1 MTNRLLI
8 VAILLLLSNV
18 SKSQSTF
25 LKTYQSPEYDSF
37 YSVAETSDNE
47 YIFCGSKEKSPGAN
61 FNAYLTKVDIS
72 GEPVG
77 EYSLNSV
84 ETESGFTFIRKATG
98 SSNFYVSGYENPDD
112 SMNYTKIWEIDE
124 DLSIGSVYYVGFN
137 DTLINTPVNFINLG
151 DSAFYV
157 LSNTWYSTKT
167 SPDISLLKINSDSTY
182 LFYESSQRA
191 LRWPSGIIFDSLT
204 NSLKIAYF
212 GNQVKD
218 RSPVTITTFDLDLN
232 ITDSFHPE
240 VDIQNLNYGFSMLN
254 DTSWVIV
261 AYTQKMTGD
270 NCLFAAKYHNNSL
283 LDSLELHNNHDTITY
298 SGFGQSVLPLDTC
311 TWIVGIYNIDPRT
324 LWQSDP
330 TWIQLSK
337 LNADFE
343 LTDQFYYGGDGS
355 YNPFDIISTTDGGIL
370 MTGNYYNPN
379 AVPLVHQRDPFILKV
394 NSDGLIVNIDNPPQ
408 PVAQEAIVLPN
419 PGSEFLQVK
428 LAIQHK
434 SAHIQ
439 LYDING
445 RFVLESDLIGD
456 LHKVS
461 TNNLGTGTYIYRITA
476 SNRVIGSGKWIK
488 Q

>member
-25 LKTYQSPEYDSF
+25 LKIYQSPEYDSF

-167 SPDISLLKINSDSTY
+167 SPDISCLK
-182 LFYESSQRA
+182 
-191 LRWPSGIIFDSLT
+191 
-204 NSLKIAYF
+204 
-212 GNQVKD
+212 
-218 RSPVTITTFDLDLN
+218 
-232 ITDSFHPE
+232 
-240 VDIQNLNYGFSMLN
+240 
-254 DTSWVIV
+254 
-261 AYTQKMTGD
+261 
-270 NCLFAAKYHNNSL
+270 
-283 LDSLELHNNHDTITY
+283 
-298 SGFGQSVLPLDTC
+298 
-311 TWIVGIYNIDPRT
+311 
-324 LWQSDP
+324 
-330 TWIQLSK
+330 
-337 LNADFE
+337 
-343 LTDQFYYGGDGS
+343 
-355 YNPFDIISTTDGGIL
+355 
-370 MTGNYYNPN
+370 
-379 AVPLVHQRDPFILKV
+379 
-394 NSDGLIVNIDNPPQ
+394 
-408 PVAQEAIVLPN
+408 
-419 PGSEFLQVK
+419 
-428 LAIQHK
+428 
-434 SAHIQ
+434 
-439 LYDING
+439 
-445 RFVLESDLIGD
+445 
-456 LHKVS
+456 
-461 TNNLGTGTYIYRITA
+461 
-476 SNRVIGSGKWIK
+476 
-488 Q
+488 